1 MKILSFDQSTRL
13 SGFALFDGFEYV
25 DSGIID
31 LHKITDTS
39 ERTRQ
44 MGIAICNKI
53 KECAPDVIIIEE
65 VQQQNNA
72 DTLKK
77 LARLQGIAIGFAA
90 AHDIQ
95 LHIVEPTKWRKALNY
110 KQGKAVKREEL
121 KQQSID
127 YVQQH
132 FGFNFSEDRCEAI
145 CINVASQ
152 KLFDLMSLEDM

>member
-1 MKILSFDQSTRL
+1 MKILSFDQSTKV
-13 SGFALFDGFEYV
+13 SGFALFDGAKYIG
-25 DSGIID
+25 SGFID
-31 LHKITDTS
+31 LHTITDTS

-44 MGIAICNKI
+44 MGIAICNTI
-53 KECAPDVIIIEE
+53 KKCSPDVIIIEE
-65 VQQQNNA
+65 VQQQGNA

-77 LARLQGIAIGFAA
+77 LARVQGIAIGFATA
-90 AHDIQ
+90 NNIQ

-127 YVQQH
+127 YVKQN

-152 KLFDLMSLEDM
+152 KIFNLV